1 MLSTQA
7 DVVIVGGGIIGAATA
22 YEAAK
27 QGASV
32 VVVEKDF
39 VGAEQSSRNWGYTR
53 QQGRHVAELELAVSA
68 LELWSGLSDELGEA
82 TSWTRSGNLIVDDGP
97 GAATKF
103 ARWAAVGARAG
114 VPVEVLDRDELSRVA
129 PGLTGP
135 WTAGLYTPNDG
146 HADPVLAMAA
156 YDKALR
162 RVGVDV
168 RTGCTAVSLIT
179 TFGAVV
185 GVETTDGPVYGARVV
200 VAAGT
205 WSRRLLRTI
214 GLRLPVQWV
223 RSSVA
228 ATAPA
233 EPGGIPPVWAPGCA
247 FRQGIDGRVVF
258 APAGASDV
266 DAMMSSLHDLTKFVP
281 LWWQNLDMGLR
292 PRIGGELIE
301 DLRRGPSRTGRYNRG
316 EPRANRARL
325 AAAHARLG
333 ELVPAWSSTRIER
346 TWAGYIDGTPDG
358 LPVIS
363 TVPGCSGLILAT
375 GFSGHGYGLAPAVG
389 RAVSAL
395 ALDNDCQFQLEPFH
409 IERFRK
415 PSLIP
420 AQKIH

>member
-1 MLSTQA
+1 MLGTQA

-53 QQGRHVAELELAVSA
+53 QQGRHAAELELAVSA
-68 LELWSGLSDELGEA
+68 LDLWSGLSEELGED
-82 TSWTRSGNLIVDDGP
+82 TSWTRSGNLMVDDGSD
-97 GAATKF
+97 AATTF
-103 ARWAAVGARAG
+103 VHWAALGARAG
-114 VPVEVLDRDELSRVA
+114 IPVEVLDRDGLSRVA

-135 WTAGLYTPNDG
+135 WVAGLYTPNDG
-146 HADPVLAMAA
+146 QAEPVRAMAA

-185 GVETTDGPVYGARVV
+185 GVETTDGAVYGARVV

-228 ATAPA
+228 ATAPT
-233 EPGGIPPVWAPGCA
+233 EPGGTPPVWAPGCA
-247 FRQGIDGRVVF
+247 FRQGADGRVTF

-266 DAMMSSLHDLTKFVP
+266 DAMMSSLHDLTKFIPV
-281 LWWQNLDMGLR
+281 WWQNLDLGFR
-292 PRIGGELIE
+292 PHVGGELIE
-301 DLRRGPSRTGRYNRG
+301 DLRRGPSRTGRYDRS
-316 EPRANRARL
+316 EPRANAARL
-325 AAAHARLG
+325 AAAHTRLG
-333 ELVPAWSSTRIER
+333 ELVPAWSSSTVER

-363 TVPGCSGLILAT
+363 AVPGCSGLILAT

-395 ALDNDCQFQLEPFH
+395 ALDGDCGYRLEPFRVD
-409 IERFRK
+409 RFRSR
-415 PSLIP
+415 SLVS